1 MQFVVHY
8 VLLQLLLAINI
19 SHRKTTSGK
28 ILDLFLSNLISTGRV
43 DSFISFDVIQ
53 RMVCVSEAL

>member
-19 SHRKTTSGK
+19 SHRKTASGK

-53 RMVCVSEAL
+53 RMVCVSEAV